1 MQSGDVVSIAA
12 FLLCLYLTLRIADYL
27 RRSLMSWIWFMFKIG
42 MVLVLIQVV
51 IYVQAYGWQ
60 KALRDAGWIGGIVWG
75 FVDEAMQQSKQDK
88 RAGSAA
94 YGGGKKWNT
103 SGGRQQAPRGGGG
116 RRTGGWT

>member
-1 MQSGDVVSIAA
+1 
-12 FLLCLYLTLRIADYL
+12 
-27 RRSLMSWIWFMFKIG
+27 MSWIWFMFKIG

-88 RAGSAA
+88 RAESAA

-103 SGGRQQAPRGGGG
+103 SGGRQQAPRGGRG